1 MRYLLVL
8 LLLIGCGGGAVD
20 APRVEPRPVP
30 FGWWGAGKVG
40 GGWAVAPGNVVTIK
54 SGSVP
59 ETIALVREV
68 SAAGKK
74 PLVMVHP
81 MAWVG
86 QKRLAFDWRE
96 KVAHVVEEVGPLVW
110 GYYLDDEPGFNEHT
124 DEDLAAVAAALPA
137 GARVF
142 MSLSVPEVERQ
153 FIPQGVVVGVNLY
166 HAHGDT
172 PQTAIKHLDALAAR
186 GKRMYLNLDGMAF
199 TTPAGCAIPEAH
211 QRKSIELN
219 DALLV
224 WARKRSDVDA
234 VIAFLWQSEA
244 NVCGAADL
252 PILQTYLRG
261 VAENTL
267 KGQL

>member
-1 MRYLLVL
+1 
-8 LLLIGCGGGAVD
+8 
-20 APRVEPRPVP
+20 
-30 FGWWGAGKVG
+30 
-40 GGWAVAPGNVVTIK
+40 
-54 SGSVP
+54 
-59 ETIALVREV
+59 
-68 SAAGKK
+68 
-74 PLVMVHP
+74 
-81 MAWVG
+81 
-86 QKRLAFDWRE
+86 
-96 KVAHVVEEVGPLVW
+96 
-110 GYYLDDEPGFNEHT
+110 
-124 DEDLAAVAAALPA
+124 
-137 GARVF
+137 